1 MPGVGRNGLLGPLLG
16 ENVRGRVVASVE
28 QKKHNRRFCMKR
40 LMAVLLCM
48 LLFVGFKWGSSDEQ
62 SAETSNQ
69 DAVVS
74 EENTS
79 AAPVAGPIDANAVAA
94 ASRML
99 GTGTPEEKQARME
112 ALKNVGEALR
122 RNRENAA
129 AQ

>member
-1 MPGVGRNGLLGPLLG
+1 
-16 ENVRGRVVASVE
+16 
-28 QKKHNRRFCMKR
+28 
-40 LMAVLLCM
+40 M